1 MIFVFCRFWSSWF
14 LTYLFLTIVFIKDK
28 SLSSVLFFAI
38 RPFYL
43 IRYIAIFILSLI
55 IYIHILV
62 SKFVILNEYLYFW
75 FLFDPLYEEIVTNTS
90 DLMVYMVRHLFIELV
105 LPLSIFLSVM
115 LTLFIDWS
123 WIPISSI
130 ERDRGNSLEEV
141 KKHLF
146 E

>member
-1 MIFVFCRFWSSWF
+1 
-14 LTYLFLTIVFIKDK
+14 
-28 SLSSVLFFAI
+28 
-38 RPFYL
+38 
-43 IRYIAIFILSLI
+43 
-55 IYIHILV
+55 
-62 SKFVILNEYLYFW
+62 
-75 FLFDPLYEEIVTNTS
+75 LFDPLYEEIVTNTS

-141 KKHLF
+141 KNHLF

>member
-1 MIFVFCRFWSSWF
+1 
-14 LTYLFLTIVFIKDK
+14 
-28 SLSSVLFFAI
+28 
-38 RPFYL
+38 
-43 IRYIAIFILSLI
+43 
-55 IYIHILV
+55 
-62 SKFVILNEYLYFW
+62 
-75 FLFDPLYEEIVTNTS
+75 
-90 DLMVYMVRHLFIELV
+90 MVYMVRHLFIELV

-130 ERDRGNSLEEV
+130 ERDKGNSLEEV

>member
-1 MIFVFCRFWSSWF
+1 
-14 LTYLFLTIVFIKDK
+14 
-28 SLSSVLFFAI
+28 
-38 RPFYL
+38 
-43 IRYIAIFILSLI
+43 
-55 IYIHILV
+55 
-62 SKFVILNEYLYFW
+62 
-75 FLFDPLYEEIVTNTS
+75 
-90 DLMVYMVRHLFIELV
+90 MVYMVRHLFIELV

>member
-1 MIFVFCRFWSSWF
+1 M
-14 LTYLFLTIVFIKDK
+14 
-28 SLSSVLFFAI
+28 
-38 RPFYL
+38 
-43 IRYIAIFILSLI
+43 
-55 IYIHILV
+55 
-62 SKFVILNEYLYFW
+62 
-75 FLFDPLYEEIVTNTS
+75 FDPLYEEIVTNTS

-141 KKHLF
+141 KKHIF